1 MQGKMTEKQ
10 IFANNLRYLLKR
22 DGLNYKDFAEAI
34 NIKYTTVLD
43 WVNGRT
49 FPRIEKLEII
59 AKYFAVQKSEL
70 LDGQMPT
77 RISVLDLENLMTQT
91 LTAVNKAENICY
103 KEMKL
108 EKSQIDL
115 ITSTL
120 TQVLAFLDT
129 ESVNYKKRQDV
140 LKFLKGLT
148 DNQQD

>member
-1 MQGKMTEKQ
+1 MTVETIEKQ
-10 IFANNLRYLLKR
+10 VFANNLKYFLRKKGLK
-22 DGLNYKDFAEAI
+22 YKDFAEAI

-49 FPRIEKLEII
+49 FPRIDKLDMI

-70 LDGQMPT
+70 LDEQMPT
-77 RISVLDLENLMTQT
+77 RISVLDLEGLMTQT
-91 LTAVNKAENICY
+91 LTAVNKAESICY

-140 LKFLKGLT
+140 LKLLKGLT

>member
-1 MQGKMTEKQ
+1 MEVKTKEKQ
-10 IFANNLRYLLKR
+10 VFANNLKYLLKKK
-22 DGLNYKDFAEAI
+22 GLKYTDFAKAI

-43 WVNGRT
+43 WVNART
-49 FPRIEKLEII
+49 FPRIEKLDII
-59 AKYFAVQKSEL
+59 AKYFNVQKSEL
-70 LDGQMPT
+70 LDEQMPT
-77 RISVLDLENLMTQT
+77 FISVLDLEDLMNQT
-91 LTAVNKAENICY
+91 LTAINKAENICY

-148 DNQQD
+148 DN

>member
-49 FPRIEKLEII
+49 FPRIDKLDII
-59 AKYFAVQKSEL
+59 AKYFAVQKSVL
-70 LDGQMPT
+70 LDEQMPT
-77 RISVLDLENLMTQT
+77 HISVLDLEDLMNQT
-91 LTAVNKAENICY
+91 LTAVDKAETICY
-103 KEMKL
+103 KEMEL

-140 LKFLKGLT
+140 LKLLKGLT
-148 DNQQD
+148 DNQ

>member
-1 MQGKMTEKQ
+1 MTVKMTEKQ
-10 IFANNLRYLLKR
+10 IFANNLKYLLKR
-22 DGLNYKDFAEAI
+22 EGLNYKDFAIAI
-34 NIKYTTVLD
+34 NLKYTTVLD
-43 WVNGRT
+43 WVNARN

-70 LDGQMPT
+70 LDEQMPT
-77 RISVLDLENLMTQT
+77 RISVLDLEGLMTQT
-91 LTAVNKAENICY
+91 LTAVNKAESICY